1 MCALS
6 LSPKDILA
14 QFDDLAMARNG
25 NRPLSTEK
33 QLESL
38 LNGLWSL
45 TVWCDT
51 YLIAPIEEPQ
61 LFQDIKRGIIRAFE
75 ITTTSADGNEQI
87 VTAIEDTIESLR
99 YAIACSDPAPGNHFD
114 QTEVEADRRS
124 TTRTLSTQ
132 R

>member
-6 LSPKDILA
+6 LSPKDVLA
-14 QFDDLAMARNG
+14 QLDDLAMARNG

-33 QLESL
+33 RLESL
-38 LNGLWSL
+38 LNGLWFL
-45 TVWCDT
+45 TQLCDT

-87 VTAIEDTIESLR
+87 VPAIEDTIESLR
-99 YAIACSDPAPGNHFD
+99 YVITRSGP
-114 QTEVEADRRS
+114 DRLDDRGLAFARRY
-124 TTRTLSTQ
+124 TYRLATCFL
-132 R
+132 